1 MSKTLLPQEGR
12 VLLIARLSD
21 GTEYRIGEVSQYK
34 VSETRETRLVECLGS
49 NPPSLSHRT
58 GPRGSEVVDHR
69 ALFAGVG

>member
-49 NPPSLSHRT
+49 NPPFRIEPDPVARKLLIT
-58 GPRGSEVVDHR
+58 GLCSRG
-69 ALFAGVG
+69 